1 MNRSEILSTVQD
13 IFREVFDNDKL
24 VITDETNSTDI
35 EDWDSLEQI
44 NLVTLIENRFN
55 FEFDMDE
62 VINFKNVGDMI
73 DVILNKVN
81 KF

>member
-24 VITDETNSTDI
+24 VINDKTNSADI

-44 NLVTLIENRFN
+44 DLVTSIENKFN

-81 KF
+81 KS